1 VVQLSPLRVDRLSA
15 TGLVLFGE
23 AEVWLGA
30 AHDGRLRP
38 AVAVLVTCGALA
50 WRRRAPVVV
59 ALVVSGM
66 LGVSTL
72 IASDTD
78 VLAQLLALVV
88 ALYSLGAEATEGQVV
103 RGGLGALAL
112 TWSAVGLSDKASWAS
127 MAFTGMA
134 VGVPLLA
141 GRALHG
147 QEAATEELKRESE
160 QLARERDARAQEAV
174 VEERGH
180 IARELHDIVAHSVS
194 IMGVQA
200 SAGRRILAH
209 DPDRA
214 RESFV
219 SIEQASRQALS
230 ELQRLLGLLRTQ
242 DPAATA
248 PPPSLPELPQLV
260 EKMSDSG
267 LRVQLRIIGDVVPLP
282 PGIELTAFRIAQES
296 LTNILKHA
304 AASRAEVLVHYR
316 GSEIEVEVRNTA
328 SDTERSSAAEGES
341 GHGMAGMSERVALYE
356 GELISVVGIAADGE
370 FSNAE
375 IAQGLVLGEATVR
388 THVGRVLSKLHL
400 RDRVQAVV
408 LAYESG
414 LVSPGQP

>member
-1 VVQLSPLRVDRLSA
+1 
-15 TGLVLFGE
+15 
-23 AEVWLGA
+23 
-30 AHDGRLRP
+30 
-38 AVAVLVTCGALA
+38 
-50 WRRRAPVVV
+50 
-59 ALVVSGM
+59 M
-66 LGVSTL
+66 
-72 IASDTD
+72 
-78 VLAQLLALVV
+78 
-88 ALYSLGAEATEGQVV
+88 
-103 RGGLGALAL
+103 
-112 TWSAVGLSDKASWAS
+112 
-127 MAFTGMA
+127 
-134 VGVPLLA
+134 
-141 GRALHG
+141 
-147 QEAATEELKRESE
+147 
-160 QLARERDARAQEAV
+160 
-174 VEERGH
+174 
-180 IARELHDIVAHSVS
+180 
-194 IMGVQA
+194 
-200 SAGRRILAH
+200 
-209 DPDRA
+209 
-214 RESFV
+214 
-219 SIEQASRQALS
+219 S